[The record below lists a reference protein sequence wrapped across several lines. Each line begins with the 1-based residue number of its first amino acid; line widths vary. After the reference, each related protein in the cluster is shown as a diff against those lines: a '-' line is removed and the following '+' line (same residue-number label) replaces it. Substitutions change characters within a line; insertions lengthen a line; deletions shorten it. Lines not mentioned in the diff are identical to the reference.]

1 MEVGHGLAGDF
12 CSIYSLQK
20 VISFVVP
27 RLDEDVF
34 MPMATQCHV
43 GEHLFFFYIWR
54 GWPAPTFVFARAEL
68 KFPHLFAFGQLAFRM
83 VVQLQ
88 PELCSSI
95 DPCQEIRSLSRNAVQ
110 TTILGTP
117 LEITGHSLKLL
128 WQYKTTF
135 KYPDTDS
142 ISP

>member
-1 MEVGHGLAGDF
+1 MA
-12 CSIYSLQK
+12 SL
-20 VISFVVP
+20 VTSARYTRCRRLFPSLNLVLTRMFSCRWP
-27 RLDEDVF
+27 RSAVSGS
-34 MPMATQCHV
+34 TC
-43 GEHLFFFYIWR
+43 FFYIWR
-54 GWPAPTFVFARAEL
+54 GWPAPTFVFARAEF
-68 KFPHLFAFGQLAFRM
+68 KFPHLFAVGELAFRM

-135 KYPDTDS
+135 KYPETDS